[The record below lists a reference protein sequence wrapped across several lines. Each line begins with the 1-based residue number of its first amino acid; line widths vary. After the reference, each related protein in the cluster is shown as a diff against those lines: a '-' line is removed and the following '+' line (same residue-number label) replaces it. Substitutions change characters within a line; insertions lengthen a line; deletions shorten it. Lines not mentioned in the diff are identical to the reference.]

1 MPELPEVETIR
12 QRLIK
17 GFEKSPSILKQ
28 KISKVNLLWSGVV
41 AEPDPQTFA
50 SFLLGQMVLA
60 VDRRAKF
67 LVLSLSDAYLVF
79 HLRMSGDLY
88 LEEQEKSAP
97 FRDPKHD
104 RLWLDFESGWRLV
117 FNDTRKFGRVWL
129 VNDTSKL
136 FSQLGLEPF
145 DEKLT
150 HAVFYQMLQ
159 AHSRQLKPLL
169 IDQHFIAGIGNIYSD
184 EALFSAQLNPKRLS
198 DSLSPA
204 EAEELLK
211 AIRSV
216 LTKAIDQKGASI
228 DWVYRG
234 GDFQNHFQVYQQTG
248 NPCPN
253 CGHPIEKTKV
263 AQRGTHFCPNCQK
276 M

>member
-50 SFLLGQMVLA
+50 SFLPGQMVLA

>member
-50 SFLLGQMVLA
+50 SFLPGQMVLA

-150 HAVFYQMLQ
+150 PAVFYQMLQ